1 MDTSEL
7 HKAMAWLGHGLTK
20 EVASSRSFF
29 GFSSDIKLEWAHLHF
44 QSCLGEMRRF
54 VGISGCVCETPS
66 SRKRVCLISAERI
79 CAKQLSLKRNEDRQ

>member
-44 QSCLGEMRRF
+44 QS
-54 VGISGCVCETPS
+54 
-66 SRKRVCLISAERI
+66 
-79 CAKQLSLKRNEDRQ
+79 